1 MKAAVNAGMLIEKDP
16 ELMTRNLPR
25 TLSPA
30 GLRVADATDR
40 AALANNFVQVR
51 AASLGLASPLSVED
65 QCAQSMADASP
76 TKWHLAHTTWFFETV
91 ILMPHTSC
99 EPFDASFQRLFNSY
113 YESLGTRHPRA
124 QRGLLT
130 RPALRQV
137 HRYREHVDAAVL
149 RLIDS
154 ADKDTLKCVAPLIV
168 LGLHHEQQHQEL
180 IVTDALHLL
189 SCNPQLPAFRASG
202 EEVVRPQAPS
212 RVSWLDG
219 PSGLVEIGHT
229 GGGFAFDNESPRH
242 RCWLAPFHI
251 ADRLVTCSEYA
262 DFIADGGYGTPAL
275 WLSEG
280 WAMVQAHGWKAP
292 AYWIAPGDSSA
303 PTDAWQVFGLSGVRQ
318 MDPASPVSQ
327 LSFYEA
333 AAFAQWS
340 GARLPTEAEWES
352 AATLP
357 EIRQLT
363 GHVWQWTRSSFDPY
377 PGFKPWPGAVGEY
390 NGKFMIGQVVLRGA
404 SVATPPGHT
413 RMTYRNFFPPAS
425 RWQFSGLRLARD
437 IAC

>member
-1 MKAAVNAGMLIEKDP
+1 
-16 ELMTRNLPR
+16 
-25 TLSPA
+25 
-30 GLRVADATDR
+30 
-40 AALANNFVQVR
+40 
-51 AASLGLASPLSVED
+51 
-65 QCAQSMADASP
+65 
-76 TKWHLAHTTWFFETV
+76 
-91 ILMPHTSC
+91 
-99 EPFDASFQRLFNSY
+99 
-113 YESLGTRHPRA
+113 
-124 QRGLLT
+124 
-130 RPALRQV
+130 
-137 HRYREHVDAAVL
+137 
-149 RLIDS
+149 
-154 ADKDTLKCVAPLIV
+154 
-168 LGLHHEQQHQEL
+168 
-180 IVTDALHLL
+180 
-189 SCNPQLPAFRASG
+189 
-202 EEVVRPQAPS
+202 
-212 RVSWLDG
+212 
-219 PSGLVEIGHT
+219 LVEIGHT

-404 SVATPPGHT
+404 SVATQPGHT